1 MHPKYMDRLVE
12 AVKGDLSRSQ
22 DEVVR
27 PRPIMLAIEAE
38 IGRGETTKGSLTV

>member
-1 MHPKYMDRLVE
+1 MERSVE
-12 AVKGDLSRSQ
+12 AVKDDLSRTQ

-27 PRPIMLAIEAE
+27 PRPISLTIEAD